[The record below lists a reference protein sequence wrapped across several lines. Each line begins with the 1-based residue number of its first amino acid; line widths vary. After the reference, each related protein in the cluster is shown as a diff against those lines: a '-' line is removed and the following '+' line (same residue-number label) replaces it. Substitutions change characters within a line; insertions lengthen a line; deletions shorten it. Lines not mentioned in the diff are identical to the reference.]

1 MTSMTVPVRLTKNDI
16 AVLADELNNCVSG
29 SSELADIPHFKQD
42 FNYVYFLSN
51 NYICHFFTVKKDIAE
66 EINSE
71 NPFSKPKTEKSEM
84 ITRF

>member
-16 AVLADELNNCVSG
+16 AVLADELNNCDSG
-29 SSELADIPHFKQD
+29 SSELADILEKILKSAHETGVKQK
-42 FNYVYFLSN
+42 N
-51 NYICHFFTVKKDIAE
+51 IAE

-71 NPFSKPKTEKSEM
+71 NPFSKQKTEKSEM

>member
-16 AVLADELNNCVSG
+16 AVLADELNSCESG
-29 SSELADIPHFKQD
+29 SSELADLIERILKSAHETGEKQ
-42 FNYVYFLSN
+42 
-51 NYICHFFTVKKDIAE
+51 KDIAE

-71 NPFSKPKTEKSEM
+71 NPFAKPKIDKSKM

>member
-16 AVLADELNNCVSG
+16 AVLADELNSCESG
-29 SSELADIPHFKQD
+29 SSELADLIERILKSAHETGEKQ
-42 FNYVYFLSN
+42 
-51 NYICHFFTVKKDIAE
+51 KDIAE

-71 NPFSKPKTEKSEM
+71 NPFSKQKTDKSKM

>member
-16 AVLADELNNCVSG
+16 AVLADELNSCDSG
-29 SSELADIPHFKQD
+29 SSELAEILERILKSAHETGEKQKD
-42 FNYVYFLSN
+42 
-51 NYICHFFTVKKDIAE
+51 TVE

-71 NPFSKPKTEKSEM
+71 NPFSKPKTDKSKM

>member
-16 AVLADELNNCVSG
+16 AVLADELNSCESG
-29 SSELADIPHFKQD
+29 SSELADLIERILKSAHETGEKQ
-42 FNYVYFLSN
+42 
-51 NYICHFFTVKKDIAE
+51 KDIAE

-71 NPFSKPKTEKSEM
+71 NPFTKQKTDKSKM

>member
-16 AVLADELNNCVSG
+16 AVLADELNSCESG
-29 SSELADIPHFKQD
+29 SSELADLIERILKSAHETGEKQ
-42 FNYVYFLSN
+42 
-51 NYICHFFTVKKDIAE
+51 KDIAE

-71 NPFSKPKTEKSEM
+71 NPFSKSKTDKSKM

>member
-16 AVLADELNNCVSG
+16 AVLADELNSCDSG
-29 SSELADIPHFKQD
+29 SSELAEILERILKSAHETGEKQ
-42 FNYVYFLSN
+42 
-51 NYICHFFTVKKDIAE
+51 KDIAE

-71 NPFSKPKTEKSEM
+71 NPFSKPKTDKNKM